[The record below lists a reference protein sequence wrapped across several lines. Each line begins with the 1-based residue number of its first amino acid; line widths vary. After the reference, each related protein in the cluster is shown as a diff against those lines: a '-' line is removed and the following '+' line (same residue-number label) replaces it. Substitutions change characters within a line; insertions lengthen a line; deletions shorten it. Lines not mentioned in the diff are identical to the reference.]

1 VYPVA
6 HDSTFVTRIATVSEG
21 MYMSEE
27 RFIDLE
33 TRLTHQDQLLTELND
48 VVAAQQGKIM
58 QLEELCKALIQRVRS
73 AGDGVPDGDA
83 GDERP
88 PHY

>member
-1 VYPVA
+1 
-6 HDSTFVTRIATVSEG
+6 
-21 MYMSEE
+21 MSEE

-33 TRLTHQDQLLTELND
+33 MRLAHQDQLLNELND
-48 VVAAQQGKIM
+48 VVTAQQTRIM
-58 QLEELCKALIQRVRS
+58 ELEDLCKALIQRVRS
-73 AGDGVPDGDA
+73 VGEGAPEDHP

>member
-1 VYPVA
+1 
-6 HDSTFVTRIATVSEG
+6 
-21 MYMSEE
+21 MSEE

-33 TRLTHQDQLLTELND
+33 TRLAHQDQMLHELNE
-48 VVAAQQGKIM
+48 VVTDQQAKLM
-58 QLEELCKALIQRVRS
+58 HLEELCRSLAERVRS
-73 AGDGVPDGDA
+73 LGEGLPATDA

>member
-1 VYPVA
+1 
-6 HDSTFVTRIATVSEG
+6 
-21 MYMSEE
+21 MSEE

-33 TRLTHQDQLLTELND
+33 SRLAHQDQLLHELND
-48 VVAAQQGKIM
+48 VVTAQQAKIM
-58 QLEELCKALIQRVRS
+58 QLDELCRSLIDRVRS
-73 AGDGVPDGDA
+73 IGDGVSGGDP

>member
-1 VYPVA
+1 M
-6 HDSTFVTRIATVSEG
+6 T
-21 MYMSEE
+21 EE

-33 TRLTHQDQLLTELND
+33 SRLAHQDKLLNDLND
-48 VVAAQQGKIM
+48 VVTDQQQKIM
-58 QLEELCKALIQRVRS
+58 QLEELCKSLVQRLRS
-73 AGDGVPDGDA
+73 ATENMPADDS